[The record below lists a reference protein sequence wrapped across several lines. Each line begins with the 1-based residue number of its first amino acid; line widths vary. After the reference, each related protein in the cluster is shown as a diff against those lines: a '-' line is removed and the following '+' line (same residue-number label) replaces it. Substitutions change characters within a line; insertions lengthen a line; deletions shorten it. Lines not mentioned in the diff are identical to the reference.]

1 MFHDTKNQP
10 NRAKSKESNT
20 LWQVQVFTYS
30 QLYLLQFFPAASNL
44 HEATH
49 CQLPN
54 QKHLP
59 EAVHSSKNRG
69 IPPKEK
75 VSFCTGHSLA
85 ILFFLHDIKRIHVML
100 TKLYNLPYIY
110 PGSLYPEAEE
120 KLTE

>member
-59 EAVHSSKNRG
+59 EAVHSSKNWG
-69 IPPKEK
+69 IPTKRGQLLYRP
-75 VSFCTGHSLA
+75 LA